1 MVRHEKSIP
10 MMRSCQRIFAF
21 LKETVMEENI
31 WSGLYCGGAVRI
43 PAEWAVRSLGGRSG
57 TTAWGKA
64 SGLRDAG

>member
-1 MVRHEKSIP
+1 
-10 MMRSCQRIFAF
+10 
-21 LKETVMEENI
+21 MEENI